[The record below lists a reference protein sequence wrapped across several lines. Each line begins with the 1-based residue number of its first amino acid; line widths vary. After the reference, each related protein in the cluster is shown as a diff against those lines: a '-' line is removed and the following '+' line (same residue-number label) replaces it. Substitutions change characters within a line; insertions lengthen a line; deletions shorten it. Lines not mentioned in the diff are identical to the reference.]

1 MVSLFLFLS
10 LRSSDRC
17 QSFPLDVYVQR
28 PSYAGLGLG
37 QGTGA
42 AVYFKSWIG
51 VPFGTPPNGGGGG
64 TGAVTNVSISNVFMK
79 DADLATY
86 INSCL
91 SYVLSINA
99 SADLYQYCNV
109 R

>member
-1 MVSLFLFLS
+1 M
-10 LRSSDRC
+10 
-17 QSFPLDVYVQR
+17 YVQR
-28 PSYAGLGLG
+28 PSYAGL
-37 QGTGA
+37 GA

-64 TGAVTNVSISNVFMK
+64 TGVVTNISISNVLMK
-79 DADLATY
+79 DVDLATY

-91 SYVLSINA
+91 SYVLAISA
-99 SADLYQYCNV
+99 SVNPYQYCNV